1 MAMNLIYVMKG
12 EKSIKV
18 PNAGGSGKVLIF
30 IPNQMK
36 NLRNYLKFIHDY
48 LLFQIGASIRDDA
61 KALYKLLKKEVNSSR
76 DSSDDCD
83 ESFVAASV
91 LANDFVSLTI
101 VAVPIKVNGLTKGF
115 GPGIH
120 ISSSRETDGN
130 DSFVT
135 SDRLFKALKDEDRGS
150 LRSIVAEDDD
160 IKFTVLASN
169 MPICIDPLTQMAS
182 EAISPPVDETL
193 VSPTGA
199 AGTDLDTSV

>member
-1 MAMNLIYVMKG
+1 MATVA
-12 EKSIKV
+12 E
-18 PNAGGSGKVLIF
+18 SGDDTSHFTWKNSEHSLLDFF
-30 IPNQMK
+30 I
-36 NLRNYLKFIHDY
+36 
-48 LLFQIGASIRDDA
+48 
-61 KALYKLLKKEVNSSR
+61 
-76 DSSDDCD
+76 
-83 ESFVAASV
+83 
-91 LANDFVSLTI
+91 
-101 VAVPIKVNGLTKGF
+101 F

>member
-1 MAMNLIYVMKG
+1 MSKNTAKGMIVSEVMLTIVLVAVIAAVALGIYVSH
-12 EKSIKV
+12 E
-18 PNAGGSGKVLIF
+18 
-30 IPNQMK
+30 
-36 NLRNYLKFIHDY
+36 
-48 LLFQIGASIRDDA
+48 RDNRMQDA
-61 KALYKLLKKEVNSSR
+61 KASIVLVKAKAARVDASQQVA
-76 DSSDDCD
+76 CD

-169 MPICIDPLTQMAS
+169 MPICIDPLTQMTS